1 MARSHTLEAYKGS
14 SVMES
19 LRDEDMGIEAICGGQ
34 CACATCHCLLD
45 EAWFEKLTPP
55 GEDESELLES
65 LDHYDSRSLQTD
77 LPDNSQLAAR
87 SPRTDY
93 RPRRIT
99 SEKIAAA
106 VSHQY

>member
-1 MARSHTLEAYKGS
+1 MIALKVTDRDGRSHTLEASKGS

-55 GEDESELLES
+55 GEDETELLES
-65 LDHYDSRSLQTD
+65 LDHYEAGRSRLTCQIIVS
-77 LPDNSQLAAR
+77 SQHEALELTIG
-87 SPRTDY
+87 P
-93 RPRRIT
+93 
-99 SEKIAAA
+99 EE
-106 VSHQY
+106 

>member
-1 MARSHTLEAYKGS
+1 MTTLKVTDRDGRSHTLEAYEGS

-55 GEDESELLES
+55 GEDETELLES
-65 LDHYDSRSLQTD
+65 LDHYEAGRSRLTCQIIVSSQHED
-77 LPDNSQLAAR
+77 LELTIGP
-87 SPRTDY
+87 
-93 RPRRIT
+93 
-99 SEKIAAA
+99 EE
-106 VSHQY
+106 

>member
-1 MARSHTLEAYKGS
+1 MTTLKVTDRDGRSHTLEAHKGS

-55 GEDESELLES
+55 GEDETELLES
-65 LDHYDSRSLQTD
+65 LDHYEAGRSRLTCQIIVS
-77 LPDNSQLAAR
+77 SQHEALELTIG
-87 SPRTDY
+87 P
-93 RPRRIT
+93 
-99 SEKIAAA
+99 EE
-106 VSHQY
+106 

>member
-1 MARSHTLEAYKGS
+1 MTTLKVTDRDGRSHTLETHKGS

-55 GEDESELLES
+55 GEDETELLES
-65 LDHYDSRSLQTD
+65 LDHYEAGRSRLTCQIIVS
-77 LPDNSQLAAR
+77 SQHEALELTIG
-87 SPRTDY
+87 P
-93 RPRRIT
+93 
-99 SEKIAAA
+99 EE
-106 VSHQY
+106 

>member
-1 MARSHTLEAYKGS
+1 MTTLIVTDRDGRSHTLEAYKGS

-55 GEDESELLES
+55 GEDETELLES
-65 LDHYDSRSLQTD
+65 LDHYEAGRSRLTCQIIVS
-77 LPDNSQLAAR
+77 SQHEALELTIG
-87 SPRTDY
+87 P
-93 RPRRIT
+93 
-99 SEKIAAA
+99 EE
-106 VSHQY
+106 

>member
-1 MARSHTLEAYKGS
+1 MTTLKVTDRDGGSHTLEANKGS

-55 GEDESELLES
+55 GEDETELLES
-65 LDHYDSRSLQTD
+65 LDHYEAGRSRLTCQIIVS
-77 LPDNSQLAAR
+77 SQHEALELTIG
-87 SPRTDY
+87 P
-93 RPRRIT
+93 
-99 SEKIAAA
+99 EE
-106 VSHQY
+106 

>member
-1 MARSHTLEAYKGS
+1 MTTLKVTDRDGRSHTLEAYKGS

-55 GEDESELLES
+55 GEDEIELLES
-65 LDHYDSRSLQTD
+65 LDHYEAGRSRLTCQIIVS
-77 LPDNSQLAAR
+77 SEHEALALTIG
-87 SPRTDY
+87 P
-93 RPRRIT
+93 
-99 SEKIAAA
+99 EE
-106 VSHQY
+106 

>member
-1 MARSHTLEAYKGS
+1 MTALIVTDRDGRSHTLEAYKGS

-55 GEDESELLES
+55 GEDETELLES
-65 LDHYDSRSLQTD
+65 LDHYEAGRSRLTCQIIVS
-77 LPDNSQLAAR
+77 SQHEALELTIG
-87 SPRTDY
+87 P
-93 RPRRIT
+93 
-99 SEKIAAA
+99 EE
-106 VSHQY
+106 

>member
-1 MARSHTLEAYKGS
+1 MTTLKVTDRDGRSHTLEAYKGS

-55 GEDESELLES
+55 GEDETESLES
-65 LDHYDSRSLQTD
+65 LDHYEAGRSRLTCQIIVS
-77 LPDNSQLAAR
+77 SQHEALELTIG
-87 SPRTDY
+87 P
-93 RPRRIT
+93 
-99 SEKIAAA
+99 EE
-106 VSHQY
+106 

>member
-1 MARSHTLEAYKGS
+1 MIALKVTDRDGRSHTLEAYKGS

-55 GEDESELLES
+55 GEDETELLES
-65 LDHYDSRSLQTD
+65 LDHYEAGRSRLTCQIIVS
-77 LPDNSQLAAR
+77 SQHEALELTIG
-87 SPRTDY
+87 P
-93 RPRRIT
+93 
-99 SEKIAAA
+99 EE
-106 VSHQY
+106 